1 MTPAKTAAPSTAARA
16 LAATA
21 VWHVATAPRLSIDSR
36 GRRRPLVPLLDRFMA
51 NVHAEGDCW
60 VWSKTPNTKG
70 YAPFYVSQF
79 VAISAHRWIYTLM
92 VAEIPEGLQL
102 DHLCRRR
109 ACVCPWHLDPVDNRE
124 NQRRGEH
131 PTAGVAFR
139 TNTCP
144 QGHSLADA
152 YLSRNSRSGRSYR
165 RCRPCQQR
173 RYAEYIARKR
183 GMAA

>member
-1 MTPAKTAAPSTAARA
+1 MTATS
-16 LAATA
+16 LASRVLAETA
-21 VWHVATAPRLSIDSR
+21 VWDVATAPRPLIDVR
-36 GRRRPLVPLLDRFMA
+36 GRARVLPSLLDRFMA
-51 NVHAEGDCW
+51 NVRPEGECW
-60 VWSKTPNTKG
+60 IWSKSLTQKG
-70 YAPFYVSQF
+70 YALFYVS
-79 VAISAHRWIYTLM
+79 SLEPTTAHRWIYTLM

-131 PTAGVAFR
+131 PTSGVAFR

-144 QGHSLADA
+144 KGHSLADA
-152 YLSRNSRSGRSYR
+152 YIQTNHRSGRTQR

-183 GMAA
+183 AAA